1 MAKNLEHGSVET
13 RCVYIK
19 GYASLAAFIAEDRDK
34 STAIF
39 RRFDRL
45 SARNLLYL
53 QSELAELE
61 AKQDAFDKEDF
72 KAGTEEKASARS
84 WPIFKQRAEEN
95 NKREKERMDLVKEIR
110 GKIKEYRQS
119 VHVLILAASADKVA
133 QQGKPSYLRQL
144 SSPLRHLL
152 RER

>member
-1 MAKNLEHGSVET
+1 MAKDLEHGSVET

-61 AKQDAFDKEDF
+61 AKQDAFDREDL

-84 WPIFKQRAEEN
+84 WPVFKRRAEEGN
-95 NKREKERMDLVKEIR
+95 NEREKERMDLVKEIR
-110 GKIKEYRQS
+110 EKIREYRPS
-119 VHVLILAASADKVA
+119 ASCLDPGG
-133 QQGKPSYLRQL
+133 QC
-144 SSPLRHLL
+144 
-152 RER
+152 